1 MSLLLVNLRPCCMC
15 AVASQ
20 HRLCLPHAMHVKVRI
35 LRVFCEFDNLLLRDR
50 FMMPVFHFVFIH
62 DERCIHGVNL
72 SSASIDQIG
81 VIG

>member
-35 LRVFCEFDNLLLRDR
+35 LRVFCEFDNLLLQDR
-50 FMMPVFHFVFIH
+50 FRRPYFTLYSSMMNV
-62 DERCIHGVNL
+62 DIHGARSIRVP
-72 SSASIDQIG
+72 IDQIE
-81 VIG
+81 V